1 MGAVSKTLKIVGISW
16 IALTLPASGVPGL
29 VLCIGADGHISLEP
43 AHEGGCWDDETETVC
58 DTAESSAARET
69 GTGRNTGK
77 VLAIDQDIDCCG
89 DCLDVSFSSDTVAR
103 LAYKRLDWVKAPL
116 RLLVVG
122 LRAQGV
128 ALNTRLH
135 DSRAL
140 QAARRRVPAH
150 LIGQRSIILRV

>member
-1 MGAVSKTLKIVGISW
+1 MPDTLLQWLTSMGAVSKTLKIVGISW
-16 IALTLPASGVPGL
+16 IALTLTASGVPGL

-43 AHEGGCWDDETETVC
+43 
-58 DTAESSAARET
+58 ARET